1 MSTPN
6 ETREVRKPRV
16 FKEFDIDELSAVD
29 IPAQQP
35 ALIAIRKAKDGE
47 QLSDRIKDPDLSD
60 EEKKKLAAK
69 LNPNYG
75 KSFVDPAV
83 EDLLGDYE
91 TARQAFNHPTRHPLL
106 PRQRLGVLAAGMVAR
121 RAADEL
127 VPGFK
132 QGRRAL
138 RTGRKLRDAFLDV
151 TGPQPTGPK
160 VVMPPRYGKS
170 ALSVIGGAAHRA
182 IRGTRAFAARLRKPT
197 EPEPMMAPP
206 SAWQGTIKPLSPIRA
221 NPAERVPLPKA
232 GDLGSHLRQAGRVAI
247 SAAALRQRIF
257 NLSRDAQT
265 LVRAGGGDQRQIR
278 NLQTRLRS
286 LRIAEGGQSGLTPL
300 SDKLAAQYPQFFS
313 VVGKSFTKAESDLFE
328 LIRGH
333 ERQAELYQNI
343 KADMLAEGRVPSQVI
358 DEAIATAEKHKRE
371 LLAGLRDAETA
382 LVNARGRQTTRSK
395 LRTLGRAASG
405 LDYDAPGDTR
415 NVRPLSAVWNKLR
428 SSGKF
433 DFIGDDAKAGIP
445 KDLHGFGPVRRVL
458 RGAQFLQGVS
468 RWSRRKGTADAV
480 EEFGPSISRRKLRLF
495 GATALGGAAGKT
507 LEMVGAPRGTAVA
520 GMAAGFAGQGAR
532 EIGRIVSRYRELI
545 ARNQRYID
553 EAKRLKVGKSFGKAQ
568 DINATAREVD
578 SLIKGLEQRLDRARQ
593 AGDQSAIRQ
602 LRGRIN
608 EAKRIRR
615 GILSDHARYGT
626 VLDEA
631 VRAGGPEKWARKKQA
646 EAGRKADAAARAV
659 IESGGTPEEAKVL
672 QGEIITRAEREVAE
686 KSQAVARYQENRKNF
701 RDLGRIAGALAG
713 GKVGWEAGKQ
723 LERLTTNPKYQV
735 ATRIGSTILGALTG
749 GWLGGKGGERL
760 HGMMDEDPD
769 STGRKKVV
777 SKPGTATRFI
787 PASSGTLRIPGIAGG
802 ARIAYQEN
810 PEMGGRIVRGQRTKY
825 RWNKPSIVR
834 SGRVGALLQAGKRA
848 GSLVR
853 RGKGKERDP
862 ELRRAV
868 QRARGDKAAQRRFDR
883 QKVNASKRRD
893 ALEKID
899 ELERWTIGPPK
910 GVKGADWH
918 FPSKI
923 ENMPYRLIERLRDPN
938 LTNAEYKRIIS
949 EINRTNRLRGQDVIK
964 SAAAIARLA
973 TRTPGVSARVS
984 DELAFR
990 AAGGSVAARSAGR
1003 RTRAGLRTAAAAGK
1017 EGAKRGLF
1025 GLVESRFAASA
1036 PGLSATVGAVEAPGG
1051 RLRRL
1056 MAEHGKGALLSSRDL
1071 GISAGLGAAR
1081 SLVLTAAHKAIPG
1094 FVPAFTALRAAQG
1107 VLSKLP
1113 RAQQELLVRGAGG
1126 WEKLQSPG
1134 EQGAVQA
1141 DGQRSR
1147 ADARDAPHAQ
1157 ARRAADGEGA
1167 QRHPVREANR
1177 TSAILPRGSSP
1188 GRPRA
1193 GRT

>member
-1 MSTPN
+1 MNSPN
-6 ETREVRKPRV
+6 ETRAPRKVRT
-16 FKEFDIDELSAVD
+16 FKNFEIDELSLVD

-35 ALIAIRKAKDGE
+35 ALLAIRKADDKKGE
-47 QLSDRIKDPDLSD
+47 QLSDRIKDPSLSD

-69 LNPNYG
+69 LNPNYGKSALGFLARSVITAGNWNQRLARAQTLDRSIKANTAELVALKNSGVRSPMMADIPRLGRELRTAHDKVKAAQGNKALSEPEKEIIAQNYINRLDEMENHLAEALEEATGAAMRLG

-91 TARQAFNHPTRHPLL
+91 TARQAFNHPTRHPLK

-151 TGPQPTGPK
+151 TGPQSTGPK

-170 ALSVIGGAAHRA
+170 ALGVIGGAAHRA
-182 IRGTRAFAARLRKPT
+182 IRGTRAFAARLRKPAP

-206 SAWQGTIKPLSPIRA
+206 SAWQGTIKPLEPIRA

-286 LRIAEGGQSGLTPL
+286 LRIAEGGQTGPTPL

-313 VVGKSFTKAESDLFE
+313 VVGKSFTKAESDLFD

-343 KADMLAEGRVPSQVI
+343 KADMLAEGRVPSRVI

-433 DFIGDDAKAGIP
+433 DFIGDDAKGGIP

-480 EEFGPSISRRKLRLF
+480 EEFGPSISRRKLRMF

-578 SLIKGLEQRLDRARQ
+578 RLIKGLEQRLDRARQ

-615 GILSDHARYGT
+615 AILSDHARYGT

-672 QGEIITRAEREVAE
+672 QGEIITAAEQEVQE
-686 KSQAVARYQENRKNF
+686 KAQAVVRYRENKRAVMK
-701 RDLGRIAGALAG
+701 LGALAG
-713 GKVGWEAGKQ
+713 GAAVGAWAWRASRDLPEKNPAKKLGQRVAAAVGGAIAGAVGGAFAGKTGYELLADDPDKQ
-723 LERLTTNPKYQV
+723 RKARRLGVVDPGGPARLVGVTGRSSAPVGVFQDPVEGRTYRRVKHFWSKGPRFLV
-735 ATRIGSTILGALTG
+735 AGRLGRLAGAGKRIGIVGPAR
-749 GWLGGKGGERL
+749 K
-760 HGMMDEDPD
+760 P
-769 STGRKKVV
+769 TGRKGRGAAPVKTSAVERTGSLMSQRWAESAKMRNVTSDEISRWQQKLLRPGLTEPERKLIV
-777 SKPGTATRFI
+777 STFNRHFGLTGKDVISQP
-787 PASSGTLRIPGIAGG
+787 PASPAWRPA
-802 ARIAYQEN
+802 
-810 PEMGGRIVRGQRTKY
+810 P
-825 RWNKPSIVR
+825 
-834 SGRVGALLQAGKRA
+834 QA
-848 GSLVR
+848 
-853 RGKGKERDP
+853 
-862 ELRRAV
+862 
-868 QRARGDKAAQRRFDR
+868 
-883 QKVNASKRRD
+883 
-893 ALEKID
+893 
-899 ELERWTIGPPK
+899 
-910 GVKGADWH
+910 
-918 FPSKI
+918 
-923 ENMPYRLIERLRDPN
+923 
-938 LTNAEYKRIIS
+938 
-949 EINRTNRLRGQDVIK
+949 
-964 SAAAIARLA
+964 
-973 TRTPGVSARVS
+973 
-984 DELAFR
+984 
-990 AAGGSVAARSAGR
+990 
-1003 RTRAGLRTAAAAGK
+1003 
-1017 EGAKRGLF
+1017 
-1025 GLVESRFAASA
+1025 
-1036 PGLSATVGAVEAPGG
+1036 
-1051 RLRRL
+1051 
-1056 MAEHGKGALLSSRDL
+1056 
-1071 GISAGLGAAR
+1071 
-1081 SLVLTAAHKAIPG
+1081 
-1094 FVPAFTALRAAQG
+1094 
-1107 VLSKLP
+1107 
-1113 RAQQELLVRGAGG
+1113 
-1126 WEKLQSPG
+1126 
-1134 EQGAVQA
+1134 
-1141 DGQRSR
+1141 
-1147 ADARDAPHAQ
+1147 
-1157 ARRAADGEGA
+1157 
-1167 QRHPVREANR
+1167 
-1177 TSAILPRGSSP
+1177 
-1188 GRPRA
+1188 
-1193 GRT
+1193 